1 LFATQGVEGCEG
13 MLNCEQRNVLD
24 RLRDECLNVQLFFT
38 LADAR
43 EKLEQWRQDYNR
55 VRPHSSLGDQSPE
68 EFANGWRPIEITPHS
83 DEFARGTQ
91 LSYLRHETAGETGLN
106 RPHQAES

>member
-1 LFATQGVEGCEG
+1 